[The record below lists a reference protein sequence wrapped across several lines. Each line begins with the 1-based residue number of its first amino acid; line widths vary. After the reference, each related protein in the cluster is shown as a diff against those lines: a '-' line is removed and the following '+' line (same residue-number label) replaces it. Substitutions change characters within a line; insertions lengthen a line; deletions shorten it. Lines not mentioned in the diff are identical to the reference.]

1 MRKVGYFGLAIIL
14 AGSVSVAGAQERAPQ
29 HVGFG
34 TGVGESQGV
43 GDRSRVMDAGD
54 MERYIDIFLKT
65 STIQG
70 EVIAINYAMGT
81 LLIDMGGSS
90 HDVRQTLR
98 GGLNMQTLYFDSE
111 TNMENLKAVGAHD
124 YVAVAIED
132 ETNATH
138 KFATG
143 RKMVRTVY
151 VLEGNQLLGGA
162 DNPDFAGGFGQGT
175 DMTNFRGISTP
186 TAGMTG
192 VPVGGIQQ
200 GDVMTGIISSVGA
213 TTGAAPCWQCAP
225 QPDTV
230 NKRTAKTIAT
240 DYGKD
245 RNNMNKGTTQ

>member
-1 MRKVGYFGLAIIL
+1 MRKVGIIGAAIIL
-14 AGSVSVAGAQERAPQ
+14 ASSMSVAFAQERAPQ
-29 HVGFG
+29 HVGYG

-70 EVIAINYAMGT
+70 EIIAVNFAMGN

-90 HDVRQTLR
+90 QDVR
-98 GGLNMQTLYFDSE
+98 GGRNLMTLYFDSK
-111 TNMENLKAVGAHD
+111 TNMENVKAIGALNA
-124 YVAVAIED
+124 VAVAVED
-132 ETNATH
+132 ETTEAQP
-138 KFATG
+138 FGTG
-143 RKMVRTVY
+143 RKMVRTIY
-151 VLEGNQLLGGA
+151 VIEGNQMLGGE
-162 DNPDFAGGFGQGT
+162 DNPNFAGGFGQGT

-186 TAGMTG
+186 TAGNTG
-192 VPVGGIQQ
+192 VPIGGIQQ

-230 NKRTAKTIAT
+230 NGRTDKTIAT
-240 DYGKD
+240 DYGAD
-245 RNNMNKGTTQ
+245 RNNINKGTIQ

>member
-132 ETNATH
+132 ETNVTH

-175 DMTNFRGISTP
+175 DMTNFRGISTA
-186 TAGMTG
+186 TAGNTG

>member
-1 MRKVGYFGLAIIL
+1 MRKVGIIGAAIIL
-14 AGSVSVAGAQERAPQ
+14 ASSMGVAFAQERAPQ
-29 HVGFG
+29 HVGYG
-34 TGVGESQGV
+34 TGVGDSQGV

-54 MERYIDIFLKT
+54 MERYIDIFLET
-65 STIQG
+65 STIHG
-70 EVIAINYAMGT
+70 EVVAINWAMGN

-90 HDVRQTLR
+90 HDERQTLR
-98 GGLNMQTLYFDSE
+98 GGLNVQTLYFDSK
-111 TNMENLKAVGAHD
+111 TNMENLKAVNAHD
-124 YVAVAIED
+124 YVAVAIAD
-132 ETNATH
+132 ETTKAQQ
-138 KFATG
+138 FGTG

-151 VLEGNQLLGGA
+151 VLEGSQVLGGE
-162 DNPDFAGGFGQGT
+162 DNPNFAGGFGQGT

-230 NKRTAKTIAT
+230 NERTDKTIAT
-240 DYGKD
+240 DYGAD

>member
-1 MRKVGYFGLAIIL
+1 MQKVGIIGAAIIL
-14 AGSVSVAGAQERAPQ
+14 ASSMSVAFAQERAPQ

-43 GDRSRVMDAGD
+43 GDRSRVMDEGD
-54 MERYIDIFLKT
+54 MGRYIDDFLQT

-70 EVIAINYAMGT
+70 EVIAINWAMGQ
-81 LLIDMGGSS
+81 LLLDMGGSS

-98 GGLNMQTLYFDSE
+98 GGLNVMTLYFDKK
-111 TNMENLKAVGAHD
+111 TNRENLKAVNAHD
-124 YVAVAIED
+124 YVAVAIAD
-132 ETNATH
+132 ETTEDQQ
-138 KFATG
+138 FGTG

-151 VLEGNQLLGGA
+151 VLEGSQVLGGA

-175 DMTNFRGISTP
+175 DMTNFRGISTA
-186 TAGMTG
+186 TAGNTG

-200 GDVMTGIISSVGA
+200 GDVMTGIISPVGA

-230 NKRTAKTIAT
+230 NERTSKTIAT
-240 DYGKD
+240 DYGDD
-245 RNNMNKGTTQ
+245 RKNHDKGTVQ